1 MFTPLIA
8 GLCAYVVNHP
18 PTTNVDEPMVV
29 VGVVKGIKG
38 NECQPVIAMFD
49 DSSTRP
55 QRGSPLGDH
64 KFETKI
70 GPDAARIKIDGR
82 LFIVPRWVL

>member
-1 MFTPLIA
+1 MFTTLIA

-29 VGVVKGIKG
+29 VGVIVGAKG
-38 NECQPVIAMFD
+38 NECRPVIAMFD
-49 DSSTRP
+49 DSSTIPRLN
-55 QRGSPLGDH
+55 SPLGVH

-70 GPDAARIKIDGR
+70 GPDRATVKVDGR
-82 LFIVPRWVL
+82 VFIVPRWVL